1 MTLAARLLLPLPLL
15 AAVTA
20 RADEAPPSFRHD
32 VLPVLTRFGC
42 NQGACHGKLAG
53 QNGFRLSLRGYAP
66 EWDHGWIVREFDG
79 RRINRSTPAE
89 SLLLKKASGQV
100 PHGGGRLL
108 PSESAGYKVLH
119 DWIAAGAPGLVADEP
134 PVERIEISPGD
145 QTLTIGQTAQ
155 LAVKARYA
163 DGRERDVTWLAK
175 FFSNDEA
182 TASVTAEGVV
192 ASLRPGETAIRIHFD
207 GLVAVVAITTPF
219 DQSVDQQLYAERK
232 NVIDEH
238 VLAKLA
244 ALKIAPSQACDDAT
258 FLRRAFLDAIGT
270 LPTEAEVMQFL
281 ADTSSDKR
289 AKLIDELLERPEWVD
304 YWTLQLCDVL
314 QNRKERDHDVRGT
327 KGVRSFQAWVR
338 EQLTRNRPWN
348 EVVRDVLTAAG
359 DASTQPQIGYYIV
372 TVGEHRRGEESEAA
386 AAAAQAFLG
395 VRIGCA
401 KCHNHPLE
409 KYTQDDYYHL
419 AAFFGRV
426 GFDRKEWKDGAT
438 LLMVASEDDQHRL
451 RQIAEHEKKLAELQ
465 AMLAG
470 KSGDEAAGIQ
480 KQIDER
486 QKQRDDERKRLEES
500 RLRPVTV
507 HQPRTGKQLA
517 PQGLDRVPA
526 AIEPGSDPRAALA
539 RWITDPANQQF
550 SGAMVNRLWKHFFS
564 VGLVEPVDDLRASN
578 PPSNRPLWDAL
589 NKEFV
594 ASGYNLKH
602 VMRLVMNSRTYQLA
616 STTLPAN
623 AADRRFYSHYYAR
636 RLPAEVLLDALS
648 QASGVPD
655 EFPGYPVGLRAVQL
669 PDPAVDSYFLRL
681 FGRSSRVTACAC
693 ERMGD
698 VTLPQLLHLQC
709 GDGLLAKLNSSD
721 STLKAWLA
729 AEADDKALARKIF
742 FATLSRE
749 PAEAEMESIL
759 AAIAGNENREE
770 AMRDLFWAVVKAR
783 SLDSTTKYERNAY
796 QPEA

>member
-1 MTLAARLLLPLPLL
+1 MTLAARLPLALLLVG
-15 AAVTA
+15 AVAA
-20 RADEAPPSFRHD
+20 RADETPPSFRQD

-66 EWDHGWIVREFDG
+66 EWDHGWIAREFDG
-79 RRINRSTPAE
+79 RRINRASPAD
-89 SLLLKKASGQV
+89 SLLLKKISGQV

-108 PSESAGYKVLH
+108 PPESPGYKVLS
-119 DWIAAGAPGLVADEP
+119 DWIAAGSPGLVADEP
-134 PVERIEISPGD
+134 LVEQIEISPGD
-145 QTLTIGQTAQ
+145 QTLPIGQTAQ
-155 LAVKARYA
+155 LAVKARYT

-175 FFSNDEA
+175 FYSNDEG
-182 TASVTAEGVV
+182 TLEVSPEGIVKP
-192 ASLRPGETAIRIHFD
+192 LRPGETAVRVHFD
-207 GLVAVVAITTPF
+207 ALVAVVSITTPF
-219 DQSVDQQLYAERK
+219 DQQVDPQLYAERK

-244 ALKIAPSQACDDAT
+244 ALHIPLSAACDDAT
-258 FLRRAFLDAIGT
+258 FLRRAYLDAIGT
-270 LPTEAEVMQFL
+270 LPTEAEATRFL
-281 ADTSSDKR
+281 TGTASDKR
-289 AKLIDELLERPEWVD
+289 TRLIDELLERPEWVD

-338 EQLTRNRPWN
+338 EQLTKNRPWN
-348 EVVRDVLTAAG
+348 ELVRDVLTATG
-359 DASTQPQIGYYIV
+359 DASTVPQIGYYIV
-372 TVGEHRRGEESEAA
+372 TVGEHRRADESEAA

-395 VRIGCA
+395 ARIGCA

-409 KYTQDDYYHL
+409 KYTQDDYYHF

-426 GFDRKEWKDGAT
+426 GFDRKEWKDGVTVLKVAT
-438 LLMVASEDDQHRL
+438 EDEQNRM
-451 RQIAEHEKKLAELQ
+451 RQIAEHEKKLSELQ
-465 AMLAG
+465 GQLIG
-470 KSGDEAAGIQ
+470 KSGEEAAAVQ

-486 QKQRDDERKRLEES
+486 QKQLDDERKRLDES

-507 HQPRTGKQLA
+507 NQPRTGKQLA
-517 PQGLDRVPA
+517 PQGLDRVLG
-526 AIEPGSDPRAALA
+526 AIEPGSDPRVALA
-539 RWITDPANQQF
+539 KWITDPTNEQF

-594 ASGYNLKH
+594 TSGYNLKH

-655 EFPGYPVGLRAVQL
+655 EFPGYPLGLRAVQL

-709 GDGLLAKLNSSD
+709 GDGLLAKLGQPD

-729 AEADDKALARKIF
+729 AEADDKVVTQKIF
-742 FATLSRE
+742 LATLSRE
-749 PAEAEMESIL
+749 PTDVEL
-759 AAIAGNENREE
+759 AAVLEAIAGNENREE
-770 AMRDLFWAVVKAR
+770 ALRDLFWAVV
-783 SLDSTTKYERNAY
+783 NAK
-796 QPEA
+796 EFGFNH